1 LPAELIN
8 ITPFLGLFLWTFLGT
23 FKEIKENIR
32 KYDFKEN
39 QEYQGLYLL
48 MKYKNQAVAE

>member
-1 LPAELIN
+1 M
-8 ITPFLGLFLWTFLGT
+8 GLFLRTFLGT
-23 FKEIKENIR
+23 FKEFKENIR

>member
-1 LPAELIN
+1 M
-8 ITPFLGLFLWTFLGT
+8 GLFLWTFLGT